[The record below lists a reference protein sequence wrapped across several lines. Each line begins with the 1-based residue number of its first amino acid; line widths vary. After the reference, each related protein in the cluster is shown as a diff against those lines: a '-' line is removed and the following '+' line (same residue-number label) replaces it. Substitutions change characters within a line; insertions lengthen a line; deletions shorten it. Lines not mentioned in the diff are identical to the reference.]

1 MKIEWNEKMKKMEEE
16 GNLKKDTDNN
26 HVGNIKYSD
35 LEYLKERGGPF
46 TKPEE
51 VIQFDQNTPES
62 KEKNQRLYT
71 EVRYAKKLCLSM
83 KHTASVFRLERDYK
97 NLTSKEYVEN
107 LCQYLGDARSKTV
120 LTAEDL
126 RELLMKR
133 NQGQNGNPEPNQD
146 EANQSEPNRIQTGPN
161 NIRLN
166 CDADN
171 DNQQNDGN
179 NEERSGYVP
188 DEHVAAVWM
197 DEKENVLSWFLRVID
212 SISPDTIDI
221 KYYHRRDKKGFCWT
235 FPEDDSIP
243 LATPRD
249 HIIFGDIT
257 VSYMQTTVIRCA
269 IDRNT
274 IMDIETYI
282 SNLA

>member
-1 MKIEWNEKMKKMEEE
+1 MEILSQTKMKQ
-16 GNLKKDTDNN
+16 
-26 HVGNIKYSD
+26 
-35 LEYLKERGGPF
+35 
-46 TKPEE
+46 TK
-51 VIQFDQNTPES
+51 V
-62 KEKNQRLYT
+62 
-71 EVRYAKKLCLSM
+71 
-83 KHTASVFRLERDYK
+83 
-97 NLTSKEYVEN
+97 
-107 LCQYLGDARSKTV
+107 
-120 LTAEDL
+120 
-126 RELLMKR
+126 
-133 NQGQNGNPEPNQD
+133 
-146 EANQSEPNRIQTGPN
+146 NRIEYKLDRN
-161 NIRLN
+161 NVRLN

-197 DEKENVLSWFLRVID
+197 DEKENVLSWFLGVID

-274 IMDIETYI
+274 IMDIKTAFETYI